1 MKKKLL
7 VFLTTLL
14 FVCTLAFATTACF
27 EKGSH
32 VHVYDKAVATEDYLA
47 QPATCETK
55 TTYYYSCKCGVKGA
69 ETFEQGEI
77 LGSEGNKNAY
87 VFQEDRLMPWLNV
100 KKNITF
106 GIHKKDIDDAK
117 VEKIIQTVGLDK
129 FSNAYPRQLSG
140 GMKQRVS
147 IARAFA
153 YNPDF
158 IMMDEPFSALDFF
171 TREQMQNELLRINKT
186 LNCSILFVTH
196 SIDEALTLG
205 DKIVIL
211 EKGIIKSQYEI
222 EEESNNRDLLDD
234 KFVELKKKII
244 NDLKVI

>member
-1 MKKKLL
+1 MDGIKLVNVSKFYTVEKETIKVL
-7 VFLTTLL
+7 DGIDLEIPANKITIILGRSGCGKTTLL
-14 FVCTLAFATTACF
+14 RLVSGL
-27 EKGSH
+27 
-32 VHVYDKAVATEDYLA
+32 
-47 QPATCETK
+47 
-55 TTYYYSCKCGVKGA
+55 

-222 EEESNNRDLLDD
+222 EEGSNNRDLLDD

>member
-1 MKKKLL
+1 MDGIKLVNVSKFYTVEKETIKVL
-7 VFLTTLL
+7 DGINLEIPQNKITIILGRSGCGKTTLL
-14 FVCTLAFATTACF
+14 RLVSGLEEF
-27 EKGSH
+27 
-32 VHVYDKAVATEDYLA
+32 D
-47 QPATCETK
+47 
-55 TTYYYSCKCGVKGA
+55 
-69 ETFEQGEI
+69 QGEI
-77 LGSEGNKNAY
+77 LGSKSKKKAY
-87 VFQEDRLMPWLNV
+87 VFQEDRLMPWLDV

-106 GIHKKDIDDAK
+106 GIDKKEIDNTKID
-117 VEKIIQTVGLDK
+117 KIIDTVGLKK
-129 FSNAYPRQLSG
+129 FYSAYPSQLSG

-153 YNPDF
+153 YDPDF

-186 LNCSILFVTH
+186 LKCSILFVTH

-222 EEESNNRDLLDD
+222 CEETNQRDLLDD
-234 KFVELKKKII
+234 KFVKLKKQII
-244 NDLKVI
+244 DDLKVI

>member
-1 MKKKLL
+1 MDGIKLVNVSKFYAVEKETIKVL
-7 VFLTTLL
+7 DGINLEIPQNKITIILGRSGCGKTTLL
-14 FVCTLAFATTACF
+14 RLVSGLEEF
-27 EKGSH
+27 
-32 VHVYDKAVATEDYLA
+32 D
-47 QPATCETK
+47 
-55 TTYYYSCKCGVKGA
+55 
-69 ETFEQGEI
+69 QGEI
-77 LGSEGNKNAY
+77 LGSKSKKKAY

-106 GIHKKDIDDAK
+106 GINKNEVDDAK
-117 VEKIIQTVGLDK
+117 IDKIIDTVGLNK
-129 FSNAYPRQLSG
+129 FYSAYPSQLSG

-186 LNCSILFVTH
+186 LKCSILFVTH

-211 EKGIIKSQYEI
+211 ERGVIKSQYEI
-222 EEESNNRDLLDD
+222 DEDSSKRDLLDE
-234 KFVELKKKII
+234 KFVKLKKQII

>member
-1 MKKKLL
+1 MDGIKLVNVSKFYTVEKETIKVL
-7 VFLTTLL
+7 DGIDLEIPANKITIILGRSGCGKTTLL
-14 FVCTLAFATTACF
+14 RLVSGL
-27 EKGSH
+27 EI
-32 VHVYDKAVATEDYLA
+32 
-47 QPATCETK
+47 
-55 TTYYYSCKCGVKGA
+55 
-69 ETFEQGEI
+69 FEQGEI

-129 FSNAYPRQLSG
+129 FANAYPRQLSG

>member
-1 MKKKLL
+1 MDGIKLVNVSKFYTVEKETIKVL
-7 VFLTTLL
+7 DGIDLEIPANKITIILGRSGCGKTTLL
-14 FVCTLAFATTACF
+14 RLVSGL
-27 EKGSH
+27 
-32 VHVYDKAVATEDYLA
+32 
-47 QPATCETK
+47 
-55 TTYYYSCKCGVKGA
+55 

-158 IMMDEPFSALDFF
+158 IMMDEPFSALDLF

>member
-1 MKKKLL
+1 MDGIKLVNVSKFYTVEKETIKVL
-7 VFLTTLL
+7 DGIDLEIPANKITIILGRSGCGKTTLL
-14 FVCTLAFATTACF
+14 RLVL
-27 EKGSH
+27 G
-32 VHVYDKAVATEDYLA
+32 L
-47 QPATCETK
+47 
-55 TTYYYSCKCGVKGA
+55 

-234 KFVELKKKII
+234 KFV
-244 NDLKVI
+244 

>member
-1 MKKKLL
+1 MDGIKLVNVSKFYTVEKETIKVL
-7 VFLTTLL
+7 DGIDLEIPQNKITIILGRSGCGKTTLL
-14 FVCTLAFATTACF
+14 RLVSGL
-27 EKGSH
+27 
-32 VHVYDKAVATEDYLA
+32 
-47 QPATCETK
+47 
-55 TTYYYSCKCGVKGA
+55 

>member
-1 MKKKLL
+1 MDGIKLVNVSKFYTVEKETIKVL
-7 VFLTTLL
+7 DGIDLEIPANKITIILGRSGCGKTTLL
-14 FVCTLAFATTACF
+14 RLVSGL
-27 EKGSH
+27 
-32 VHVYDKAVATEDYLA
+32 
-47 QPATCETK
+47 
-55 TTYYYSCKCGVKGA
+55 

-100 KKNITF
+100 KRNITF
-106 GIHKKDIDDAK
+106 GIHKKEIDDAK